1 MALHALF
8 RTLASLLFLSTFLQL
23 AQSTTTTDSLKAY
36 KKFIK
41 DQCNSTAYP
50 IVCYKS
56 LSPYASK
63 IKRNHITLTRLSINV
78 ALKEA
83 KSAKSTLKKLSKGKL
98 SDGETSVI
106 ADCRENIEDTLDL
119 LQQSV
124 DGLAHLNGNS
134 TADERFQ
141 WDNIKTWV
149 SGSITDEST
158 CTDEFDEIQVRSSLQ
173 NKIKTTIYNVSSLI
187 SIALAF
193 VNTLF

>member
-1 MALHALF
+1 MALF
-8 RTLASLLFLSTFLQL
+8 RTLLSLLFLSTFLQL
-23 AQSTTTTDSLKAY
+23 AQSTTTNDSLKTY

-41 DQCNSTAYP
+41 DQCNATTYP
-50 IVCYKS
+50 MECYKA

-63 IKRNHITLTRLSINV
+63 IKRNHVTLTKLSINV

-83 KSAKSTLKKLSKGKL
+83 KIAKSTLKKLSKGKL

-106 ADCRENIEDTLDL
+106 DDCRENIDDTLDL
-119 LQQSV
+119 LQQSS
-124 DGLAHLNGNS
+124 DALAHLNGNS

-158 CTDEFDEIQVRSSLQ
+158 CIDEFDEIQVRSSLQ
-173 NKIKTTIYNVSSLI
+173 KKIKTTIYDVSSLI

>member
-1 MALHALF
+1 ME
-8 RTLASLLFLSTFLQL
+8 
-23 AQSTTTTDSLKAY
+23 
-36 KKFIK
+36 
-41 DQCNSTAYP
+41 
-50 IVCYKS
+50 CYKA

-63 IKRNHITLTRLSINV
+63 IKRNHVTLTKLSINV

-83 KSAKSTLKKLSKGKL
+83 KIAKSTLKKLSKGKL

-106 ADCRENIEDTLDL
+106 DDCRENIDDTLDL
-119 LQQSV
+119 LQQSS
-124 DGLAHLNGNS
+124 DALAHLNGNS

-158 CTDEFDEIQVRSSLQ
+158 CIDEFDEIQVRSSLQ
-173 NKIKTTIYNVSSLI
+173 KKIKTTIYDVSSLI